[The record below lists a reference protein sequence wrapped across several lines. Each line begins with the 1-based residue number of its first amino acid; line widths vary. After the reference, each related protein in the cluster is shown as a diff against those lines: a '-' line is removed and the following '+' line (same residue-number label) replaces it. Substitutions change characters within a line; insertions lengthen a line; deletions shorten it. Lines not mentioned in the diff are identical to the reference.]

1 MRQTN
6 RRTLAGRTKAVN
18 ASINFNCFVLCTVQ
32 VSHPNLFVFLG
43 HLHHLHQAT
52 VDYMTDK
59 RHAERGLPICRPRRK
74 RQQNN
79 DARLL
84 RSCDKYDSGEYTRM
98 QFLRVVSHCVMHAE
112 PLQTEVH
119 DDSGQR

>member
-6 RRTLAGRTKAVN
+6 RRTPAGRTKAVN
-18 ASINFNCFVLCTVQ
+18 VSINFNCFVMCTVQ

-43 HLHHLHQAT
+43 RLHRGT

-59 RHAERGLPICRPRRK
+59 RRAERGLPIRRPRRK

-84 RSCDKYDSGEYTRM
+84 RSCDKYDSGPDVWSSIFSMGVFVGVWMFVGLLPR
-98 QFLRVVSHCVMHAE
+98 
-112 PLQTEVH
+112 
-119 DDSGQR
+119 